1 MVARRFVPRLSVLA
15 ALAVFLTACS
25 QAPSPGVAPPS
36 SSGSKE
42 PEAPRLSGSRRSQAA
57 RKEGAVVVVTHTNL
71 LYRDLIEAFKVQ
83 VPRRRCGARG
93 NPAE

>member
-15 ALAVFLTACS
+15 ALTVFLTACS

-42 PEAPRLSGSRRSQAA
+42 PEGVPGEVEQTLQAA

-71 LYRDLIEAFKVQ
+71 LYRDLIEAFKS
-83 VPRRRCGARG
+83 
-93 NPAE
+93 